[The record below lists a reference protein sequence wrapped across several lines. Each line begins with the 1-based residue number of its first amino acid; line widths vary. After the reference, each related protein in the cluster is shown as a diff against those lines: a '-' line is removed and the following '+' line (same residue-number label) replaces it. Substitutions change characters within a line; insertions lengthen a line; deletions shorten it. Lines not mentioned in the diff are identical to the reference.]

1 MLSPATSSKTSTPGR
16 ARASCE
22 PCRSRKVRCS
32 GEYPVC
38 SKCTASNRGCVYS
51 LQKRAGR
58 PKRPCVIARA
68 PASPARRDDRGP
80 SPAHSNTARITTGTE
95 ERLSHHEPNTD
106 IPPFLADFESFAPA
120 QSHSDILTQ
129 TDINASCACL
139 SILYLLLNRLGVRTE
154 LIVPDDL
161 AILRNTFERATDVLE
176 CSKCPM
182 RFSSVLQ
189 NAGILGILCVCI
201 AESYVRFI
209 KTIGAKAIEA
219 TDKGE
224 KLKVALNPL
233 GQSHTADDTVLVP
246 IEVSP
251 EQWKSLMYNVVKSEI
266 FGIENHRD
274 KSFVAFIE
282 RLEERQTRWH
292 TLPTAPDCPATYQSA
307 CSSSNELPLCL
318 TITKAARKVLDPIA
332 STLE

>member
-1 MLSPATSSKTSTPGR
+1 MLSPAISSTASTPGR

-22 PCRSRKVRCS
+22 PCRLRKVRCS

-38 SKCTASNRGCVYS
+38 SKCTVSNRGCIYS

-68 PASPARRDDRGP
+68 PFSPAREDDRGP
-80 SPAHSNTARITTGTE
+80 SPAQSNTPRITIATE
-95 ERLSHHEPNTD
+95 ERPTPDEANTD
-106 IPPFLADFESFAPA
+106 IPPYLVDFESFAPA

-161 AILRNTFERATDVLE
+161 TTLRNTFERATDVLE

-182 RFSSVLQ
+182 RFASVLQ

-201 AESYVRFI
+201 AESYVRLI
-209 KTIGAKAIEA
+209 KAIDARAIEA
-219 TDKGE
+219 TRKGE

-233 GQSHTADDTVLVP
+233 GQSLTAGEAVLVP

-282 RLEERQTRWH
+282 RLEERQTRWR
-292 TLPTAPDCPATYQSA
+292 TLPTAPDCPPTYQSA
-307 CSSSNELPLCL
+307 CSSSDELPLCL
-318 TITKAARKVLDPIA
+318 TITKAARKVLDQIS